1 MNIENLFKVKNI
13 AIVGISENKG
23 FGKDVWTNMSTYMT
37 NTDNIYFV
45 NPKRDEMFSRKCYK
59 SISDIEVDIDL
70 LVICSNKNTVI
81 NSLIEGSKKNVKSA
95 VVYASGFSEVGYE
108 EGINL
113 EKELIKTAKEL
124 DIALMGPNCAGF
136 NNFNDNIF
144 AFAFL
149 SEKRDRKGNVAFVSQ
164 SGQLALS
171 MMDSNQ
177 TKLSYCISCGNGAI
191 FSIEDYLLYVV
202 EDDNTKV
209 ISCYIEG
216 IKDFEKFEKFLMRA
230 NELNKKVVILK
241 VGRSKKGKEMT
252 ASHTGSVE
260 NNNIDF
266 DNLLK
271 KYKIIKV
278 DDLEELITISNVF
291 SVLKTLPKN
300 KNVCSLN
307 LSGGEASI
315 VCDIGND
322 YNINFPDFNKETSDF
337 LAEQLPFYATVHN
350 PLDMTVTLSYDTEHF
365 SKVLELVMDDD
376 NIGMII
382 ISYTLLF
389 NIDDECPYYLTEGI
403 KRAVSNK
410 GLDKKPILMLPFISN
425 TRNVEYQEKL
435 RELGVPILSVPK
447 YAFSAIKKI
456 LDII

>member
-1 MNIENLFKVKNI
+1 MNIDSLFKAKNI

-23 FGKDVWTNMSTYMT
+23 FGKDVWTNMSTYMS
-37 NTDNIYFV
+37 NTDNVYFV
-45 NPKRDEMFSRKCYK
+45 NPKRDEMFGRKCYRA
-59 SISDIEVDIDL
+59 ISDIEVNIDL

-81 NSLIEGSKKNVKSA
+81 NSLIEGSKKNAKAA
-95 VVYASGFSEVGYE
+95 VVYASGFSEVGDE
-108 EGINL
+108 EGIGL
-113 EKELIKTAKEL
+113 EAELVKTAKEL

-136 NNFNDNIF
+136 NSFNDNIF

-177 TKLSYCISCGNGAI
+177 TKLSYCISSGNGAI
-191 FSIEDYLLYVV
+191 LSVEDYLLYVV

-209 ISCYIEG
+209 VSCYIEG
-216 IKDFEKFEKFLMRA
+216 IKNLDKFEKFLSRA
-230 NELNKKVVILK
+230 KELNKKVVVLK
-241 VGRSKKGKEMT
+241 IGRSKKAREI
-252 ASHTGSVE
+252 SEYHTGSKG
-260 NNNIDF
+260 IDDVLF
-266 DNLLK
+266 NDLLK
-271 KYKIIKV
+271 KYNAIRAI
-278 DDLEELITISNVF
+278 DLEELITISNVF

-307 LSGGEASI
+307 LSGGEAGI
-315 VCDIGND
+315 VCEIADD
-322 YNINFPDFNKETSDF
+322 YGINFPDFNKETAEF

-365 SKVLELVMDDD
+365 SKVLELVMEDD

-382 ISYTLLF
+382 ISYTLLL
-389 NIDDECPYYLTEGI
+389 NIDDECPYYITEAI
-403 KRAVSNK
+403 KRAVENK
-410 GLDKKPILMLPFISN
+410 GVDKKPILMLPFISN
-425 TRNVEYQEKL
+425 TRNIEYQEKL
-435 RELGVPILSVPK
+435 RELAVPILSAPM

-456 LDII
+456 LDIL

>member
-1 MNIENLFKVKNI
+1 MNLDLMFKPETI

-23 FGKDVWTNMSTYMT
+23 FGKDVWTNMSTYMP

-45 NPKRDEMFSRKCYK
+45 NPKRDEMFGRKCYRT
-59 SISDIEVDIDL
+59 ISDIEVDIDL

-95 VVYASGFSEVGYE
+95 VIYASGFSEVGDS
-108 EGINL
+108 EGL
-113 EKELIKTAKEL
+113 ELENELIKTAKEL
-124 DIALMGPNCAGF
+124 NILIMGPNCAGF
-136 NNFNDNIF
+136 NNFNDSIF

-171 MMDSNQ
+171 MMDKND
-177 TKLSYCISCGNGAI
+177 THLSYCISCGNGATI
-191 FSIEDYLLYVV
+191 SLEDYLLYVV

-209 ISCYIEG
+209 ITCYIEG
-216 IKDFEKFEKFLMRA
+216 IKDYDKFEKFLIRA
-230 NELNKKVVILK
+230 SELNKKVIILK

-252 ASHTGSVE
+252 AAHTGSSE
-260 NNNIDF
+260 NENVNF
-266 DNLLK
+266 DDLLN
-271 KYKIIKV
+271 KYKSIRV
-278 DDLEELITISNVF
+278 DDLEELITIANIYSTI
-291 SVLKTLPKN
+291 KTLPKN

-382 ISYTLLF
+382 ISYTLLL

-425 TRNVEYQEKL
+425 TRNYEYQEKL
-435 RELGVPILSVPK
+435 RELGVPILSTPF
-447 YAFSAIKKI
+447 YAFRAIKKI
-456 LDII
+456 IDKI